1 MVTCIQDPLFSE
13 RTSDFGFRTLDRRGV
28 QRRWLTLVDDLN
40 GMVSWSQW
48 YVTPISCEATQ
59 AKRWL
64 SVQPS
69 SYVSPGRPRIDPCY
83 LNLQSLRSVV
93 ASTSVASGFWKVGTT
108 QPRAAQSEWLPRLQV
123 RALVKMAA
131 RCF

>member
-64 SVQPS
+64 SVPTIILCVTWPTENRSLLPQ
-69 SYVSPGRPRIDPCY
+69 SPIAPIGCRKHF
-83 LNLQSLRSVV
+83 
-93 ASTSVASGFWKVGTT
+93 SG
-108 QPRAAQSEWLPRLQV
+108 
-123 RALVKMAA
+123 
-131 RCF
+131 